1 MNKTEFKKIVGNK
14 LKESGFSFE
23 QKAYYLRTDIMIICV
38 EFQKSNYSNTYF
50 INYGF
55 LLVKRSPTIEYPKA
69 NTSDVF
75 GRFTFYD
82 KGLLKKEYEIDFIE
96 KKEVIDSIQI
106 NIDNNIKPVVEKGL
120 ATYLETTKLT
130 NLFIKLEA
138 KQYLGLEQ
146 ELEI

>member
-1 MNKTEFKKIVGNK
+1 M
-14 LKESGFSFE
+14 
-23 QKAYYLRTDIMIICV
+23 RTDTIIICV

-55 LLVKRSPTIEYPKA
+55 LLVKLNPTIKYPKA

-120 ATYLETTKLT
+120 ATYLETTKPT

>member
-1 MNKTEFKKIVGNK
+1 
-14 LKESGFSFE
+14 
-23 QKAYYLRTDIMIICV
+23 
-38 EFQKSNYSNTYF
+38 
-50 INYGF
+50 
-55 LLVKRSPTIEYPKA
+55 LLVKLSPTIKYPKA

-120 ATYLETTKLT
+120 ATYLETTKPT